1 MPVFDF
7 SGASD
12 KKPGVQS
19 ECTYTTFQSNEK
31 ETSPEKPIMILDNSS
46 RQWKHHSCGIFTN
59 PIKRTSFE
67 FKEDDGV
74 FSTDIISIDSRFVSL
89 LKWLGENHIN
99 VRLSGENKENGYAV
113 YKIRETAFGGG
124 TKLSA
129 EDGFLQFMI
138 ERLLAS
144 SAPAEIVED
153 EDEEETGDEMKLT
166 SIQSITDFMT
176 CAGRTLPDN
185 IRLWARRNLAVARSH
200 EVSPEERRHAQRAL
214 SIMMNVQWKSNYFEA
229 IDPQEAR
236 RILDEE
242 LYGMESV
249 KQRIIETIIQI
260 NRTHTLPAYGLL
272 LVGPAGT
279 GKSQIAYAVAR
290 ILKLPWTTLDMSS
303 INDPEQL
310 TGSSRIYANAKP
322 GIIMEAFSA
331 AGESNLV
338 FIINELDKAASGKG
352 NGNPA
357 DVLLTLLDNLGFTDN
372 YMECMVP
379 TVGVYPIATANDKSQ
394 ISAPLMSRF
403 AVIDIPDYTSEEK
416 KIIFSKYVLPKVLKR
431 MSLKAE
437 ECVVTE
443 EGLDAIVEL
452 HKNTSGIRDLEQ
464 AAEHIAANALYQIE
478 VDHLTGV
485 TFNAE
490 MVRGLLS

>member
-7 SGASD
+7 NNTPEESKA
-12 KKPGVQS
+12 PQ
-19 ECTYTTFQSNEK
+19 CTYTVFYSSHSQAG
-31 ETSPEKPIMILDNSS
+31 PDHPVLVLDN
-46 RQWKHHSCGIFTN
+46 RAGQLKHHSNGAFTN
-59 PIKRTSFE
+59 PVRKTAFE
-67 FKEDDGV
+67 FKTEEGTV
-74 FSTDIISIDSRFVSL
+74 SADILRIDARFVSL

-99 VRLSGENKENGYAV
+99 VRLSGVIKEDTYAV
-113 YKIRETAFGGG
+113 YKIREIAFGGG
-124 TKLSA
+124 SKLSA

-138 ERLLAS
+138 ERLLS
-144 SAPAEIVED
+144 SDAPSEEEPG
-153 EDEEETGDEMKLT
+153 EDEEEAGDSMKLT
-166 SIQSITDFMT
+166 SIQSISDFMN

-185 IRLWARRNLAVARSH
+185 IRLWARRNLAVARSN
-200 EVSPEERRHAQRAL
+200 EVSAEERRHAQRAL
-214 SIMMNVQWKSNYFEA
+214 SIMMNIQWKGNYFES
-229 IDPQEAR
+229 IDPVEAR

-242 LYGMESV
+242 LYGMEQV

-272 LVGPAGT
+272 LIGPAGT

-322 GIIMEAFSA
+322 GIIMDAFSM

-338 FIINELDKAASGKG
+338 FIINELDKAAAGKG

-372 YMECMVP
+372 YIECMIP
-379 TVGVYPIATANDKSQ
+379 TVGVYPIATANEKDQ

-403 AVIDIPDYTSEEK
+403 AVIEIPDYTPEEK
-416 KIIFSKYVLPKVLKR
+416 KVIFSEYALPKVLRRIGMEKNEC
-431 MSLKAE
+431 SL
-437 ECVVTE
+437 TPD
-443 EGLDAIVEL
+443 GLEAVIDL
-452 HKNTSGIRDLEQ
+452 HRNTSGIRDLEQ

-478 VDHLTGV
+478 VDHVKSV
-485 TFNAE
+485 TFDAS
-490 MVRGLLS
+490 MVRDLLG

>member
-7 SGASD
+7 SNTPKEKNTA
-12 KKPGVQS
+12 
-19 ECTYTTFQSNEK
+19 ECTYTVFRSNEK
-31 ETSPEKPIMILDNSS
+31 TMSPEKPVLVLDNSQ
-46 RQWKHHSCGIFTN
+46 RKWNHHSIGMFTN
-59 PIKRTSFE
+59 QIKRSAFE
-67 FKEDDGV
+67 FKEEDGTTV
-74 FSTDIISIDSRFVSL
+74 SSDILKVDARFVNL
-89 LKWLGENHIN
+89 IRWLGENHIN
-99 VRLSGENKENGYAV
+99 VRLSGENREDGYAV
-113 YKIRETAFGGG
+113 CRIREIAFGGG

-138 ERLLAS
+138 DRLLAS
-144 SAPAEIVED
+144 AAPAEETA
-153 EDEEETGDEMKLT
+153 EGEQEESGDDMKLT

-185 IRLWARRNLAVARSH
+185 IRLWARRNLAVARSN

-214 SIMMNVQWKSNYFEA
+214 SIMMNIQWKNNYFEA
-229 IDPQEAR
+229 IDPDEAR

-242 LYGMESV
+242 LYGMERV

-322 GIIMEAFSA
+322 GIILEAFSV

-372 YMECMVP
+372 YIECMVP

-403 AVIDIPDYTSEEK
+403 AVIDIPDYTPEEK
-416 KIIFSKYVLPKVLKR
+416 KIIFSRFALPKVLNR
-431 MSLKAE
+431 MGLRKN
-437 ECVVTE
+437 ECIVTE
-443 EGLDAIVEL
+443 EALDVIIQKYAD
-452 HKNTSGIRDLEQ
+452 TTGIRDLEQ

-478 VDHLTGV
+478 VNHVKEVVFEPDVVDT
-485 TFNAE
+485 
-490 MVRGLLS
+490 LLG

>member
-74 FSTDIISIDSRFVSL
+74 FSADIISIDSRFVSL

-200 EVSPEERRHAQRAL
+200 EVSSEERRHAQRAL

-443 EGLDAIVEL
+443 EGLNAIVEL

-485 TFNAE
+485 IFNAD

>member
-74 FSTDIISIDSRFVSL
+74 FSADIISIDSRFVSL

-200 EVSPEERRHAQRAL
+200 EVAPEERRHAQRAL
-214 SIMMNVQWKSNYFEA
+214 SIMMNIQWKNNYFEA

-443 EGLDAIVEL
+443 EGLNAIVEL

-485 TFNAE
+485 TFNAD
-490 MVRGLLS
+490 MVRRLLS